1 MAKPKLTQNGEIWTT
16 TVKNCLLG
24 RFCEVMI
31 WKRFY
36 FINLRFLH
44 FLVYATK
51 SKRLPQPL
59 ETQNKSIILLF
70 FAFVGV
76 IFPEKLIFPQQ
87 CSFLTTAVER
97 KKHGCGKKETYLWW
111 EKLFSS
117 SRLVSGLSGCSLSQV
132 YCQFSLCSASA
143 VPVVQWSMSR
153 YELELVLRAR
163 IYIMCPFLSLSQFP
177 LKNML

>member
-1 MAKPKLTQNGEIWTT
+1 MHLIILTFLLGAKLNYESCMAKPKLTQNGEIWTT
-16 TVKNCLLG
+16 TVKKCLLG

-70 FAFVGV
+70 FAFLGV
-76 IFPEKLIFPQQ
+76 IFSERIFYQGFGGVCPSLERNSRH
-87 CSFLTTAVER
+87 CWWAVTGRGCWYIWLCER
-97 KKHGCGKKETYLWW
+97 LGTNKQTLSRISQLHLWTLW
-111 EKLFSS
+111 LADN
-117 SRLVSGLSGCSLSQV
+117 Q
-132 YCQFSLCSASA
+132 
-143 VPVVQWSMSR
+143 SMG
-153 YELELVLRAR
+153 
-163 IYIMCPFLSLSQFP
+163 
-177 LKNML
+177 

>member
-1 MAKPKLTQNGEIWTT
+1 MHLIILTFLFGAKLNYESCMAKPKLTQNGEIWTT
-16 TVKNCLLG
+16 TVKKCLLG

-70 FAFVGV
+70 FAFLGV
-76 IFPEKLIFPQQ
+76 ILFQNLRRL
-87 CSFLTTAVER
+87 FLTTKIRRIVEST
-97 KKHGCGKKETYLWW
+97 KLSAIFLHKVSSFCISIHYL
-111 EKLFSS
+111 
-117 SRLVSGLSGCSLSQV
+117 
-132 YCQFSLCSASA
+132 
-143 VPVVQWSMSR
+143 
-153 YELELVLRAR
+153 
-163 IYIMCPFLSLSQFP
+163 
-177 LKNML
+177 